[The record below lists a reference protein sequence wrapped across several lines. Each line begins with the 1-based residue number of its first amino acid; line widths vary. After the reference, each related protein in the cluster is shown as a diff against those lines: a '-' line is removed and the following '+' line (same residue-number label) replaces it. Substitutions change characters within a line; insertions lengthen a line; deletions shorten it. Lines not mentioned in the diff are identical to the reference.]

1 MLSQELTPTVRR
13 LLDILKTVPGGFRRE
28 GTAVVTKCPR
38 CLKPSLRFRIVDPPK
53 STYPCRFTCFSASC
67 SSAKYAG
74 HPEYALSE
82 ILGVSLQETRTRL
95 FGRNGSISI
104 KASDFTK
111 IDLDSSIIETGTIE
125 SLPEIRLPSTYLP
138 IGHKASERGLAYL
151 ESRGIPL
158 AIAEHYGIKYSTTD
172 RSVVFPIVHNG
183 KLVGYQN
190 RLIIPHKWKDEQGNS
205 HTSNKTSTSLGFK
218 RQVWMFGDNL
228 IDSGHAFV
236 LEGPVDAIKA
246 HKCGGNVA
254 SLGKELTSGLISV
267 LSSYKW
273 TKLYCGLD
281 KDAVVEITKLVK
293 EYDQFYKYPN
303 REVYLINWPN
313 RLDGEG
319 KQIDAGAM
327 SFEEVH
333 DCFRTAQR
341 TSSNT
346 VIFDIKRPFAEIVFA
361 P

>member
-1 MLSQELTPTVRR
+1 MLGSELTPTVKK
-13 LLDILKTVPGGFRRE
+13 LLDILKTVPGGYRRE

-38 CLKPSLRFRIVDPPK
+38 CLKPNLRFRIIDPPK

-67 SSAKYAG
+67 SATKYAG

-82 ILGVSLQETRTRL
+82 ILGITLNETRVRL
-95 FGRNGSISI
+95 FGKNNTLVI
-104 KASDFTK
+104 KAGDFTK
-111 IDLDSSIIETGTIE
+111 IDLDTEIETGTVT
-125 SLPEIRLPSTYLP
+125 SLPEIKLPSTYLP
-138 IGHKASERGLAYL
+138 LRHPASERGLAYL
-151 ESRGIPL
+151 EGRGIPL
-158 AIAEHYGIKYSTTD
+158 AIAEHYGIRYSTTD
-172 RSVVFPIVHNG
+172 RSVVFPVVYNG

-190 RLIIPHKWKDEQGNS
+190 RLVISHKWKDAEGNT

-228 IDSGHAFV
+228 IDSDHAFV

-254 SLGKELTSGLISV
+254 SLGKELTSGLLNV
-267 LSSYKW
+267 LSSYRWK
-273 TKLYCGLD
+273 KLYCGLD
-281 KDAVVEITKLVK
+281 KDAVIEITKLVK
-293 EYDQFYKYPN
+293 EYDQYYKYPD
-303 REVYLINWPN
+303 REVYLVNWPN
-313 RLDGEG
+313 RLDKDG

-327 SFEEVH
+327 DFEEVY
-333 DCFRTAQR
+333 DCYRTATK

-346 VIFDIKRPFAEIVFA
+346 VVFDIKKPFVGTLIV